1 MKYHAFKVKSK
12 KDGYEMKS
20 VKGKIL
26 LGMVAT
32 IVIGMLVV
40 GIVSIVLSLQS
51 SNSLL
56 KTAMQGTA
64 EIAAGRVQYELTSYI
79 QIATA
84 AGQNQV
90 LGSDEFPLD
99 EKEEFIN
106 QLATNNNMTRG
117 NLLDLD
123 GNSYFDG
130 NNYSDREYFQRAV
143 AGESFVSTPTI
154 SKVTGELSILV
165 AAPVYRDGDG
175 RNDIVGVVYFVPEE
189 TFLNDIMSS
198 IHVSENSSA
207 FMMDKTGT
215 TIADVTMD
223 TVATQN
229 VEEEAKTDSSM
240 EQLALYSAEMR
251 EGKSGVGE
259 YTLGGTT
266 KLFAYAP
273 VNNTDGWSLGISVP
287 KTDFMGAVYRAAIII
302 GILIVVL
309 VLIGVFV
316 AIRTA
321 TSIGKP
327 IQLCADR
334 IHKLSEGDLS
344 SPVPEIKTKD
354 ETGRLAQQT
363 VIIVKN
369 LQDLI
374 GDIGY
379 LLGEMARGNF
389 NVRSR
394 DYNYYIGDYEQL
406 LLHMRNINKELSN
419 TMAQINTASA
429 QVSAGAEQVSSGAQ
443 SLAQGATE
451 QASAV
456 EELSATINDISTDS
470 QRTAQLAL
478 QAKTAADNA
487 GEELQTSSE
496 YIATLGNAM
505 SNISESSQEISK
517 IISTIENI
525 AFQTNI
531 LALNAAVEA
540 ARAGTAGKGF
550 AVVADEVRNLAHK
563 SDQAAKATKDLIEK
577 SINAVNEGVD
587 MMQKVSEAVGSV
599 MESAGVAVSGMDEVA
614 DAVQRETD
622 SIVQITQGID
632 QISSVVQ
639 TNSATAEESA
649 AASEELSGQSEM
661 LKNLI
666 AGFQLRQ
673 E

>member
-1 MKYHAFKVKSK
+1 
-12 KDGYEMKS
+12 MKS

-51 SNSLL
+51 SHSLV

-106 QLATNNNMTRG
+106 QLATNNDMTRG

-165 AAPVYRDGDG
+165 AAPLYQDGDS
-175 RNDIVGVVYFVPEE
+175 DKEIIGVVYFVPEE
-189 TFLNDIMSS
+189 TFLNDIMTS
-198 IHVSENSSA
+198 IHVSENSEA
-207 FMMDKTGT
+207 FMIDKDGM
-215 TIADVTMD
+215 TIADVTLD
-223 TVATQN
+223 TVGVRNIEQEANADASLKDLATYM
-229 VEEEAKTDSSM
+229 VD
-240 EQLALYSAEMR
+240 MR
-251 EGKSGVGE
+251 SGNSGVGQ
-259 YTLGGTT
+259 YSINGTS
-266 KLFAYAP
+266 KLLAYAP
-273 VNNTDGWSLGISVP
+273 VNNTDSWSIGIVVQES
-287 KTDFMGAVYRAAIII
+287 DFMGAVYRAAIII

-321 TSIGKP
+321 TSIGRP

-496 YIATLGNAM
+496 HIATLGNAM

-599 MESAGVAVSGMDEVA
+599 MELAGVAVSGMDEVA

>member
-1 MKYHAFKVKSK
+1 
-12 KDGYEMKS
+12 MKS

-32 IVIGMLVV
+32 IVIGMVV
-40 GIVSIVLSLQS
+40 IGVVSIAMSLRS

-56 KTAMQGTA
+56 QTAMQGTA
-64 EIAAGRVQYELTSYI
+64 EITASRVEYELRSYI
-79 QIATA
+79 EIAST
-84 AGQNQV
+84 AGQSDV
-90 LGSDEFPLD
+90 LSNPDVALT
-99 EKEEFIN
+99 EKEAYIN
-106 QLATNNNMTRG
+106 QMAQNYNMTRG
-117 NLLDLD
+117 NLLDLQ

-130 NNYSDREYFQRAV
+130 NNYSDREYFQRAKE
-143 AGESFVSTPTI
+143 GESFVSTPTL

-165 AAPVYRDGDG
+165 AAPVYQDGDTSKP
-175 RNDIVGVVYFVPEE
+175 IIGVVYFVPQE

-198 IHVSENSSA
+198 IHVSENSEA
-207 FMMDKTGT
+207 FMLDKDGV
-215 TIADVTMD
+215 TIADITMD
-223 TVATQN
+223 TIGVQN
-229 VEEEAKTDSSM
+229 IEELAKTDSTWS
-240 EQLALYSAEMR
+240 ELAVYAADMR
-251 EGKSGVGE
+251 AGNSGVGQ
-259 YTLGGTT
+259 YKATGAK
-266 KLFAYAP
+266 KLIAYAP
-273 VNNTDGWSLGISVP
+273 VNNTDGWSLAIASPVS
-287 KTDFMGAVYRAAIII
+287 DFMGTVYISAIII
-302 GILIVVL
+302 GVLIVIIL
-309 VLIGVFV
+309 LIGVAI
-316 AIRTA
+316 AIRLA
-321 TSIGKP
+321 TSIGRP
-327 IQLCADR
+327 IQLCAER

-344 SPVPEIKTKD
+344 SPVPQINSQD
-354 ETGRLAQQT
+354 ETGRLAEQ
-363 VIIVKN
+363 IGRIVEN
-369 LQDLI
+369 LQNLI

-406 LLHMRNINKELSN
+406 LLHVRGINKQLSD
-419 TMAQINTASA
+419 TMAQINTASV

-456 EELSATINDISTDS
+456 QELSATINDISTDS
-470 QRTAQLAL
+470 RRTAELAM
-478 QAKTAADNA
+478 QAKNAADNA
-487 GEELQTSSE
+487 GAELQASSE

-540 ARAGTAGKGF
+540 ARAGAAGKGF

-577 SINAVNEGVD
+577 SIDAVNEGVN
-587 MMQKVSEAVGSV
+587 MMQKVNDAVGSV

-661 LKNLI
+661 LKSLI
-666 AGFQLRQ
+666 SSFQLRQ
-673 E
+673 D

>member
-1 MKYHAFKVKSK
+1 
-12 KDGYEMKS
+12 MKS

-32 IVIGMLVV
+32 IVTGMLAI
-40 GIVSIVLSLQS
+40 GIVSIAMNLQS
-51 SNSLL
+51 SNSMLQ
-56 KTAMQGTA
+56 TAMEGTA
-64 EIAAGRVQYELTSYI
+64 EIAASRVEYELRSYI
-79 QIATA
+79 EIAST
-84 AGQNQV
+84 AGQNEV
-90 LGSDEFPLD
+90 LSNDVSVA
-99 EKEEFIN
+99 EKETYIN
-106 QLATNNNMTRG
+106 KMAKEYNMTRG
-117 NLLDLD
+117 NLLDLQ

-130 NNYSDREYFQRAV
+130 NNYSDREYFQRAKN
-143 AGESFVSTPTI
+143 GESLVSTPI
-154 SKVTGELSILV
+154 VSKVTGKFSILV
-165 AAPVYRDGDG
+165 AAPVYQDGDSSKP
-175 RNDIVGVVYFVPEE
+175 IVGVVYFVPQE
-189 TFLNDIMSS
+189 TFLNDIMTS
-198 IHVSENSSA
+198 IHVSANSEA

-215 TIADVTMD
+215 TIADITMD
-223 TVATQN
+223 TVGNQN
-229 VEEEAKTDSSM
+229 IEEEAKSDSSL
-240 EQLALYSAEMR
+240 EQLAIYSADMR
-251 EGKSGVGE
+251 AGNSGVGM
-259 YTLGGTT
+259 YKMSGTP

-273 VNNTDGWSLGISVP
+273 VNNTDGWSLGISAP
-287 KTDFMGAVYRAAIII
+287 ESDFMGATHTASIIA
-302 GILIVVL
+302 ILIVVV
-309 VLIGVFV
+309 VLIGVFI
-316 AIRTA
+316 ALRLA

-327 IQLCADR
+327 IQLCAER
-334 IHKLSEGDLS
+334 IRKLSEGDLS
-344 SPVPEIKTKD
+344 SPVPEIHSKD
-354 ETGRLAQQT
+354 ETGRLAEQT
-363 VIIVKN
+363 VSIVKN

-406 LLHMRNINKELSN
+406 LQHVRGINKELSN
-419 TMAQINTASA
+419 TLAQINTASV

-456 EELSATINDISTDS
+456 QELSATINDISSDS

-478 QAKTAADNA
+478 QAKTAADNTGA
-487 GEELQTSSE
+487 ELHASSE
-496 YIATLGNAM
+496 YIATLGTAM
-505 SNISESSQEISK
+505 GNISESSQEISK

-540 ARAGTAGKGF
+540 ARAGAAGKGF

-577 SINAVNEGVD
+577 SIDAVNEGVN
-587 MMQKVSEAVGSV
+587 MMQKVNEVVGSV
-599 MESAGVAVSGMDEVA
+599 MESASVAVSGMDKVA

-661 LKNLI
+661 LKSLI
-666 AGFQLRQ
+666 GGFQLRQ

>member
-1 MKYHAFKVKSK
+1 
-12 KDGYEMKS
+12 MKS

-26 LGMVAT
+26 LGMAAT
-32 IVIGMLVV
+32 IVIGMVV
-40 GIVSIVLSLQS
+40 IGVVSIAMSLRS
-51 SNSLL
+51 SNSMLQ
-56 KTAMQGTA
+56 TAMQGTA
-64 EIAAGRVQYELTSYI
+64 EVTASRVEYELRSYI
-79 QIATA
+79 EIAST
-84 AGQNQV
+84 AGQSEV
-90 LGSDEFPLD
+90 LSNPDVALT
-99 EKEEFIN
+99 EKEAYIN
-106 QLATNNNMTRG
+106 QMAQNFYMTRG
-117 NLLDLD
+117 NLLDLQ

-130 NNYSDREYFQRAV
+130 NNYSDREYFQRAKE
-143 AGESFVSTPTI
+143 GESFVSTPTL
-154 SKVTGELSILV
+154 SKVTGELSILI
-165 AAPVYRDGDG
+165 AAPVYQDGDTSKP
-175 RNDIVGVVYFVPEE
+175 IIGVVYFVPQE

-198 IHVSENSSA
+198 IHVSENSEA
-207 FMMDKTGT
+207 FMLDKNGI

-223 TVATQN
+223 TIGVQN
-229 VEEEAKTDSSM
+229 IEELAKTDSSWS
-240 EQLALYSAEMR
+240 ELAVYAADMR
-251 EGKSGVGE
+251 AGNSGVGE
-259 YTLGGTT
+259 YKASGAK
-266 KLFAYAP
+266 KLLAYAP
-273 VNNTDGWSLGISVP
+273 INNTDGWSLAIASPVS
-287 KTDFMGAVYRAAIII
+287 DFMGTVYISAIII
-302 GILIVVL
+302 GVLIVIIL
-309 VLIGVFV
+309 LIGVAI
-316 AIRTA
+316 AIRLA
-321 TSIGKP
+321 TSIGRP
-327 IQLCADR
+327 IQLCAER

-344 SPVPEIKTKD
+344 SPVPQINSKD
-354 ETGRLAQQT
+354 ETGRLAEQT
-363 VIIVKN
+363 DRIVEN
-369 LQDLI
+369 LQNLI

-379 LLGEMARGNF
+379 VLGEMARGNF

-406 LLHMRNINKELSN
+406 LLHVRGINKQLSD
-419 TMAQINTASA
+419 TLAQINTASV

-456 EELSATINDISTDS
+456 QELSATINDISADS
-470 QRTAQLAL
+470 QRTAELAL
-478 QAKTAADNA
+478 QAKNAADNA
-487 GEELQTSSE
+487 GAELQASSE
-496 YIATLGNAM
+496 HIATLGNAM

-540 ARAGTAGKGF
+540 ARAGAAGKGF

-577 SINAVNEGVD
+577 SIDAVNEGVN
-587 MMQKVSEAVGSV
+587 MMQKVNDAVGSV

-661 LKNLI
+661 LKSLI
-666 AGFQLRQ
+666 SSFQLRQ
-673 E
+673 D

>member
-1 MKYHAFKVKSK
+1 
-12 KDGYEMKS
+12 MKS

-32 IVIGMLVV
+32 IVIGMLVI
-40 GIVSIVLSLQS
+40 GIVSIVMSLQS
-51 SNSLL
+51 SNSMLQ
-56 KTAMQGTA
+56 TAMQGTA
-64 EIAAGRVQYELTSYI
+64 EIAASRVEYELRSYI
-79 QIATA
+79 EIAST
-84 AGQNQV
+84 AGQSDTLSSEDVSVADKEAYVNQMA
-90 LGSDEFPLD
+90 
-99 EKEEFIN
+99 KN
-106 QLATNNNMTRG
+106 YNMTRG
-117 NLLDLD
+117 NLLDLQ

-130 NNYSDREYFQRAV
+130 NNYSDREYFQRAKN
-143 AGESFVSTPTI
+143 GESFVSTPTV

-165 AAPVYRDGDG
+165 AAPVYQDGDSSKP
-175 RNDIVGVVYFVPEE
+175 IIGVVYFVPQE
-189 TFLNDIMSS
+189 TFLNDIMTS
-198 IHVSENSSA
+198 IHVSANSEA
-207 FMMDKTGT
+207 FMLDKTGI
-215 TIADVTMD
+215 TIADITMD
-223 TVATQN
+223 TVGNQN
-229 VEEEAKTDSSM
+229 IEEEAKTDPSL
-240 EQLALYSAEMR
+240 EQLAVYAADMR
-251 EGKSGVGE
+251 AGNSGVGE
-259 YTLGGTT
+259 YKLNGTT
-266 KLFAYAP
+266 KLLAYAP
-273 VNNTDGWSLGISVP
+273 IDNTDGWSLGVAAP
-287 KTDFMGAVYRAAIII
+287 ETDFMGAVYTAAIII
-302 GILIVVL
+302 GILIVVI
-309 VLIGVFV
+309 VLIGIFI
-316 AIRTA
+316 AIRLA

-327 IQLCADR
+327 IQLCAAR

-344 SPVPEIKTKD
+344 SPVPVIHSKD
-354 ETGRLAQQT
+354 ETGKLAEQT
-363 VIIVKN
+363 ASIVQN
-369 LQDLI
+369 LQNLI

-379 LLGEMARGNF
+379 VLGEMAGGNF

-394 DYNYYIGDYEQL
+394 DYNYYIGDYEKL
-406 LLHMRNINKELSN
+406 LQHMRGINIELSK

-456 EELSATINDISTDS
+456 QELSATINDISTDS
-470 QRTAQLAL
+470 QRTAKLAL
-478 QAKTAADNA
+478 QAKNAADNA
-487 GEELQTSSE
+487 GAELQASSE

-540 ARAGTAGKGF
+540 ARAGAAGKGF

-577 SINAVNEGVD
+577 SIGAVNEGVN

-599 MESAGVAVSGMDEVA
+599 MESASVAVSGMDEVA

-661 LKNLI
+661 LKSLI
-666 AGFQLRQ
+666 SGFKVRQ
-673 E
+673 D

>member
-1 MKYHAFKVKSK
+1 
-12 KDGYEMKS
+12 MKS

-51 SNSLL
+51 SHSLL

-189 TFLNDIMSS
+189 TFLNNIMTS

-207 FMMDKTGT
+207 FMLDKTGT
-215 TIADVTMD
+215 TIADVTLD

-229 VEEEAKTDSSM
+229 VEEEAKSDSSL
-240 EQLALYSAEMR
+240 EQLATYSADMR
-251 EGKSGVGE
+251 AGNSGVGE

-287 KTDFMGAVYRAAIII
+287 KTDFMGGIYVAAVII
-302 GILIVVL
+302 GILIVVI
-309 VLIGVFV
+309 VLIGIAISIRLAV
-316 AIRTA
+316 A
-321 TSIGKP
+321 IGKP
-327 IQLCADR
+327 IQQCADR
-334 IHKLSEGDLS
+334 ISLLSEGDLS
-344 SPVPEIKTKD
+344 SPVPDIKTKD
-354 ETGRLAQQT
+354 ETRKLADQTRL
-363 VIIVKN
+363 IVEN
-369 LQDLI
+369 LQGLI
-374 GDIGY
+374 GDMVFQ
-379 LLGEMARGNF
+379 LEEMSSGNL
-389 NVRSR
+389 NVKSKNRNF
-394 DYNYYIGDYEQL
+394 YVGDYEML
-406 LLHMRNINKELSN
+406 YTYMDKIGRDLSS
-419 TMAQINTASA
+419 TMSQINMASA

-456 EELSATINDISTDS
+456 EELSATINDISMDS
-470 QRTAQLAL
+470 QRTAKLAL
-478 QAKTAADNA
+478 QSKEAADHA
-487 GEELQTSSE
+487 GAKLTASNE

-505 SNISESSQEISK
+505 NNISDSSQEISK
-517 IISTIENI
+517 IIATIENI

-540 ARAGTAGKGF
+540 ARAGAAGKGF

-563 SDQAAKATKDLIEK
+563 SDQAAKATKNLIEK
-577 SINAVNEGVD
+577 SIDAVNDGVN
-587 MMQKVSEAVGSV
+587 MMQKVNDAVASV
-599 MESAGVAVSGMDEVA
+599 MEAASGAVSGMDEVA
-614 DAVQRETD
+614 AAVQRETE

>member
-1 MKYHAFKVKSK
+1 
-12 KDGYEMKS
+12 MKS

-32 IVIGMLVV
+32 IVIGMVV
-40 GIVSIVLSLQS
+40 IGVVSIAMSLRS

-56 KTAMQGTA
+56 QTAMQGTA
-64 EIAAGRVQYELTSYI
+64 EITASRVEYELRSYI
-79 QIATA
+79 QIAST
-84 AGQNQV
+84 AGQSDV
-90 LGSDEFPLD
+90 LSNPDVALT
-99 EKEEFIN
+99 EKEAYIN
-106 QLATNNNMTRG
+106 QMAQNYNMTRG
-117 NLLDLD
+117 NLLDLQ

-130 NNYSDREYFQRAV
+130 NNYSDREYFQRAKE
-143 AGESFVSTPTI
+143 GESFVSTPTL
-154 SKVTGELSILV
+154 SKVTGEFSILV
-165 AAPVYRDGDG
+165 AAPVYQDGDTSKP
-175 RNDIVGVVYFVPEE
+175 IIGVVYFVPQE

-198 IHVSENSSA
+198 IHVSENSEA
-207 FMMDKTGT
+207 FMLDKDGV
-215 TIADVTMD
+215 TIADITMD
-223 TVATQN
+223 TIGVQN
-229 VEEEAKTDSSM
+229 IEELAKTDSTWS
-240 EQLALYSAEMR
+240 ELAVYAADMR
-251 EGKSGVGE
+251 AGNSGVGQ
-259 YTLGGTT
+259 YKATGAK
-266 KLFAYAP
+266 KLIAYAP
-273 VNNTDGWSLGISVP
+273 VNNTDGWSLAIESPVS
-287 KTDFMGAVYRAAIII
+287 DFMGTVYISAIII
-302 GILIVVL
+302 GVLIVIIL
-309 VLIGVFV
+309 LIGVAI
-316 AIRTA
+316 AIRLA
-321 TSIGKP
+321 TSIGRP
-327 IQLCADR
+327 IQLCAER

-344 SPVPEIKTKD
+344 SPVPQINSKD
-354 ETGRLAQQT
+354 ETGRLAEQT
-363 VIIVKN
+363 DRIVEN
-369 LQDLI
+369 LQNLI

-406 LLHMRNINKELSN
+406 LRHVRGINKQLSD
-419 TMAQINTASA
+419 TMAQINTASV

-456 EELSATINDISTDS
+456 QELSATINDISTDS
-470 QRTAQLAL
+470 QRTAELAMR
-478 QAKTAADNA
+478 AKNAADNVGA
-487 GEELQTSSE
+487 ELQASSE

-540 ARAGTAGKGF
+540 ARAGAAGKGF

-577 SINAVNEGVD
+577 SIDAVNEGVN
-587 MMQKVSEAVGSV
+587 MMQKVNDAVGSV

-661 LKNLI
+661 LKSLI
-666 AGFQLRQ
+666 SSFQLRQ
-673 E
+673 D

>member
-1 MKYHAFKVKSK
+1 
-12 KDGYEMKS
+12 MKS

-32 IVIGMLVV
+32 IVIGMVV
-40 GIVSIVLSLQS
+40 IGVVSIAMSLRS

-56 KTAMQGTA
+56 QTAMQGTA
-64 EIAAGRVQYELTSYI
+64 EITASRVEYELRSYI
-79 QIATA
+79 QIAST
-84 AGQNQV
+84 AGQSDV
-90 LGSDEFPLD
+90 LSNPDVALT
-99 EKEEFIN
+99 EKEAYIN
-106 QLATNNNMTRG
+106 QMAQNYNMTRG
-117 NLLDLD
+117 NLLDLQ

-130 NNYSDREYFQRAV
+130 NNYSDREYFQRAKE
-143 AGESFVSTPTI
+143 GESFVSTPTL

-165 AAPVYRDGDG
+165 AAPVYQDGDTSKP
-175 RNDIVGVVYFVPEE
+175 IIGVVYFVPQE

-198 IHVSENSSA
+198 IHVSENSEA
-207 FMMDKTGT
+207 FMLDKDGV
-215 TIADVTMD
+215 TIADITMD
-223 TVATQN
+223 TIGVQN
-229 VEEEAKTDSSM
+229 IEELAKTDSTWS
-240 EQLALYSAEMR
+240 ELAVYAADMR
-251 EGKSGVGE
+251 AGNSGVGQ
-259 YTLGGTT
+259 YKATGAK
-266 KLFAYAP
+266 KLIAYAP
-273 VNNTDGWSLGISVP
+273 VNNTDGWSLAIESPVS
-287 KTDFMGAVYRAAIII
+287 DFMGTVYISAIII
-302 GILIVVL
+302 GVLIVIIL
-309 VLIGVFV
+309 LIGVAI
-316 AIRTA
+316 AIRLA
-321 TSIGKP
+321 TSIGRP
-327 IQLCADR
+327 IQLCAER

-344 SPVPEIKTKD
+344 SPVPQINSKD
-354 ETGRLAQQT
+354 ETGRLAEQT
-363 VIIVKN
+363 DRIVEN
-369 LQDLI
+369 LQNLI

-406 LLHMRNINKELSN
+406 LRHVRGINKQLSD
-419 TMAQINTASA
+419 TMAQINTASV

-456 EELSATINDISTDS
+456 QELSATINDISTDS
-470 QRTAQLAL
+470 QRTAELAMR
-478 QAKTAADNA
+478 AKNAADNA
-487 GEELQTSSE
+487 GAELQASSE

-540 ARAGTAGKGF
+540 ARAGAAGKGF

-577 SINAVNEGVD
+577 SIDAVNEGVN
-587 MMQKVSEAVGSV
+587 MMQKVNDAVGSV

-649 AASEELSGQSEM
+649 AASEELSGQSEV
-661 LKNLI
+661 LKSLI
-666 AGFQLRQ
+666 SSFQLRQ
-673 E
+673 D

>member
-1 MKYHAFKVKSK
+1 
-12 KDGYEMKS
+12 MKS

-32 IVIGMLVV
+32 IVIGMVV
-40 GIVSIVLSLQS
+40 IGVVSIVLSLRS
-51 SNSLL
+51 SNSMLQ
-56 KTAMQGTA
+56 TAMQGTA
-64 EIAAGRVQYELTSYI
+64 EITASRVEYELRAYVD
-79 QIATA
+79 IAST
-84 AGQNQV
+84 AGQSEV
-90 LGSDEFPLD
+90 LANPDVSLT
-99 EKEEFIN
+99 EKEEYIN
-106 QLATNNNMTRG
+106 QMAQNYNMTRG
-117 NLLDLD
+117 NLLDLQ

-130 NNYSDREYFQRAV
+130 NNYSDREYFQRAKE
-143 AGESFVSTPTI
+143 GESFVSTPTL
-154 SKVTGELSILV
+154 SKVTGKLSILI
-165 AAPVYRDGDG
+165 AAPVYQNGDTSKP
-175 RNDIVGVVYFVPEE
+175 IIGVVYFVPQE

-198 IHVSENSSA
+198 IHVSKNSEA
-207 FMMDKTGT
+207 FMLDKNGI

-223 TVATQN
+223 TIGVQN
-229 VEEEAKTDSSM
+229 IEELAKTDSSWS
-240 EQLALYSAEMR
+240 ELAVYAADMR
-251 EGKSGVGE
+251 AGNSGVGE
-259 YTLGGTT
+259 YKASGAK
-266 KLFAYAP
+266 KLLAYAP
-273 VNNTDGWSLGISVP
+273 INNTDGWSLAIASPVS
-287 KTDFMGAVYRAAIII
+287 DFMGTVYISAIII
-302 GILIVVL
+302 GVLIVIIL
-309 VLIGVFV
+309 LIGVAI
-316 AIRTA
+316 AIRLA
-321 TSIGKP
+321 TSIGRP
-327 IQLCADR
+327 IQLCAER

-344 SPVPEIKTKD
+344 SPVPQINSKD
-354 ETGRLAQQT
+354 ETGRLAEQT
-363 VIIVKN
+363 DRIVEN
-369 LQDLI
+369 LQNLI

-406 LLHMRNINKELSN
+406 LRHVRGINKQLSD
-419 TMAQINTASA
+419 TMAQINTASV

-456 EELSATINDISTDS
+456 QELSATINDISTDS
-470 QRTAQLAL
+470 RRTAELAM
-478 QAKTAADNA
+478 QAKNAADNA
-487 GEELQTSSE
+487 GAELQASSE

-540 ARAGTAGKGF
+540 ARAGAAGKGF

-577 SINAVNEGVD
+577 SIDAVNEGVN
-587 MMQKVSEAVGSV
+587 MMQKVNDAVGSV

-661 LKNLI
+661 LKSLI
-666 AGFQLRQ
+666 SSFQLRQ
-673 E
+673 D

>member
-1 MKYHAFKVKSK
+1 
-12 KDGYEMKS
+12 MKS

-64 EIAAGRVQYELTSYI
+64 DIAAGRVQYELTSYI

-90 LGSDEFPLD
+90 LGSDEVPLD
-99 EKEEFIN
+99 EKEEYIN

-143 AGESFVSTPTI
+143 AGESFVSTPTL

-189 TFLNDIMSS
+189 TFLNDIMTS
-198 IHVSENSSA
+198 IHVSENSEA
-207 FMMDKTGT
+207 FMIDKDGM
-215 TIADVTMD
+215 TIADVTLE
-223 TVATQN
+223 TVGVRNIEQEANADASLKDLATYM
-229 VEEEAKTDSSM
+229 AD
-240 EQLALYSAEMR
+240 MR
-251 EGKSGVGE
+251 AGNSGVGQ
-259 YTLGGTT
+259 YTINGTT
-266 KLFAYAP
+266 KLIAYAP
-273 VNNTDGWSLGISVP
+273 VNNTDGWSVGIVVLES
-287 KTDFMGAVYRAAIII
+287 DFMGAVYTSAIII
-302 GILIVVL
+302 GILIVVV
-309 VLIGVFV
+309 VLIGVAIAIRLAV
-316 AIRTA
+316 AIGR
-321 TSIGKP
+321 P

-389 NVRSR
+389 TVRSR

-487 GEELQTSSE
+487 GAELHASNE

-540 ARAGTAGKGF
+540 ARAGAAGKGF

-587 MMQKVSEAVGSV
+587 MMQKVSEAVDSV

-614 DAVQRETD
+614 DAVQREAE

-666 AGFQLRQ
+666 GGFQLRQ

>member
-1 MKYHAFKVKSK
+1 
-12 KDGYEMKS
+12 MKS

-32 IVIGMLVV
+32 IVIGMVV
-40 GIVSIVLSLQS
+40 IGVVSIAMSLRS

-56 KTAMQGTA
+56 QTAMQGTA
-64 EIAAGRVQYELTSYI
+64 EITASRVEYELRSYI
-79 QIATA
+79 EIAST
-84 AGQNQV
+84 AGQSDV
-90 LGSDEFPLD
+90 LSNPDVALT
-99 EKEEFIN
+99 EKEAYIN
-106 QLATNNNMTRG
+106 QMAQNYNMTRG
-117 NLLDLD
+117 NLLDLQ

-130 NNYSDREYFQRAV
+130 NNYSDREYFQRAKE
-143 AGESFVSTPTI
+143 GESFVSTPTL

-165 AAPVYRDGDG
+165 AAPVYQDGDTSKP
-175 RNDIVGVVYFVPEE
+175 IIGVVYFVPQE

-198 IHVSENSSA
+198 IHVSENSEA
-207 FMMDKTGT
+207 FMLDKDGV
-215 TIADVTMD
+215 TIADITMD
-223 TVATQN
+223 TIGVQN
-229 VEEEAKTDSSM
+229 IEEQAKTDSTWS
-240 EQLALYSAEMR
+240 ELAVYAADMR
-251 EGKSGVGE
+251 AGNSGVGQ
-259 YTLGGTT
+259 YKATGAK
-266 KLFAYAP
+266 KLIAYAP
-273 VNNTDGWSLGISVP
+273 VNNTDGWSLAVAAPVS
-287 KTDFMGAVYRAAIII
+287 DFMGTVYVSAIII
-302 GILIVVL
+302 GILIVIIL
-309 VLIGVFV
+309 LIGVV
-316 AIRTA
+316 IAIRLA

-327 IQLCADR
+327 IQLCAER

-344 SPVPEIKTKD
+344 SPVPQINSQD
-354 ETGRLAQQT
+354 ETGRLAEQT
-363 VIIVKN
+363 GRIVEN
-369 LQDLI
+369 LQNLI

-406 LLHMRNINKELSN
+406 LLHVRGINKQLSD
-419 TMAQINTASA
+419 TMAQINTASV

-456 EELSATINDISTDS
+456 QELSATINDISTDS
-470 QRTAQLAL
+470 RRTAELAM
-478 QAKTAADNA
+478 QAKNAADNA
-487 GEELQTSSE
+487 GAELQASSE

-540 ARAGTAGKGF
+540 ARAGAAGKGF

-577 SINAVNEGVD
+577 SIDAVNEGVN
-587 MMQKVSEAVGSV
+587 MMQKVNDAVGSV

-661 LKNLI
+661 LKSLI
-666 AGFQLRQ
+666 SSFQLRQ
-673 E
+673 D

>member
-1 MKYHAFKVKSK
+1 
-12 KDGYEMKS
+12 MKS

-32 IVIGMLVV
+32 IVIGMLVI
-40 GIVSIVLSLQS
+40 GIVSIVMSLQS
-51 SNSLL
+51 SNSMLQ
-56 KTAMQGTA
+56 TAMQGTA
-64 EIAAGRVQYELTSYI
+64 EIAASRVEYELRSYI
-79 QIATA
+79 EIAST
-84 AGQNQV
+84 AGQSDTLSSEDVSVADKEAYVNQMA
-90 LGSDEFPLD
+90 
-99 EKEEFIN
+99 KN
-106 QLATNNNMTRG
+106 YNMTRG
-117 NLLDLD
+117 NLLDLQ

-130 NNYSDREYFQRAV
+130 NNYSDREYFQRAKN
-143 AGESFVSTPTI
+143 GESFVSTPTV

-165 AAPVYRDGDG
+165 AAPVYQDGDSSKP
-175 RNDIVGVVYFVPEE
+175 IIGVVYFVPQE
-189 TFLNDIMSS
+189 TFLNDIMTS
-198 IHVSENSSA
+198 IHVSANSEA
-207 FMMDKTGT
+207 FMLDKTGI
-215 TIADVTMD
+215 TIADITMD
-223 TVATQN
+223 TVGNQN
-229 VEEEAKTDSSM
+229 IEEEAKTDPSL
-240 EQLALYSAEMR
+240 EQWAVYAADMR
-251 EGKSGVGE
+251 AGNSGVGE
-259 YTLGGTT
+259 YKLNGTT
-266 KLFAYAP
+266 KLLAYAP
-273 VNNTDGWSLGISVP
+273 IDNTDGWSLGVAAP
-287 KTDFMGAVYRAAIII
+287 ETDFMGAVYTAAIII
-302 GILIVVL
+302 GILIVVI
-309 VLIGVFV
+309 VLIGIFI
-316 AIRTA
+316 AIRLA

-327 IQLCADR
+327 IQLCAAR

-344 SPVPEIKTKD
+344 SPVPVIHSKD
-354 ETGRLAQQT
+354 ETGKLAEQT
-363 VIIVKN
+363 ASIVQN
-369 LQDLI
+369 LQNLI

-379 LLGEMARGNF
+379 VLGEMAGGNF

-394 DYNYYIGDYEQL
+394 DYNYYIGDYEKL
-406 LLHMRNINKELSN
+406 LQHMRGINIELSK

-456 EELSATINDISTDS
+456 QELSATINDISTDS
-470 QRTAQLAL
+470 QRTAKLAL
-478 QAKTAADNA
+478 QAKNAADNA
-487 GEELQTSSE
+487 GAELQASSE

-540 ARAGTAGKGF
+540 ARAGAAGKGF

-577 SINAVNEGVD
+577 SIGAVNEGVN

-599 MESAGVAVSGMDEVA
+599 MESASVAVSGMDEVA

-661 LKNLI
+661 LKSLI
-666 AGFQLRQ
+666 SGFKVRQ
-673 E
+673 D

>member
-1 MKYHAFKVKSK
+1 
-12 KDGYEMKS
+12 MKS

-32 IVIGMLVV
+32 IVIGMLVI
-40 GIVSIVLSLQS
+40 GIVSIAMSLQS
-51 SNSLL
+51 SNSMLQ
-56 KTAMQGTA
+56 TAMQGTA
-64 EIAAGRVQYELTSYI
+64 EIAASRVEYELVSYTE
-79 QIATA
+79 IATA

-90 LGSDEFPLD
+90 LGSDAIPLD
-99 EKEEFIN
+99 EKKEYIN

-117 NLLDLD
+117 NLLDLQ

-130 NNYSDREYFQRAV
+130 NNYADREYFQRAKN
-143 AGESFVSTPTI
+143 GESFVSTPTI

-175 RNDIVGVVYFVPEE
+175 RKDIIGVVYFVPEE
-189 TFLNDIMSS
+189 TLLNDIMTS
-198 IHVSENSSA
+198 IHVSANSEA
-207 FMMDKTGT
+207 FMLDKTGT
-215 TIADVTMD
+215 TIADITMD
-223 TVATQN
+223 TVGNQN
-229 VEEEAKTDSSM
+229 IEEEAKSDSSL
-240 EQLALYSAEMR
+240 EQLAIYAADMR
-251 EGKSGVGE
+251 AGNSGVGE
-259 YTLGGTT
+259 YKLNGTT
-266 KLFAYAP
+266 KLLAYAP
-273 VNNTDGWSLGISVP
+273 INNTDGWSLGVAAP
-287 KTDFMGAVYRAAIII
+287 ETDFTGAVDTAAIII
-302 GILIVVL
+302 GILIVVV
-309 VLIGVFV
+309 VLIGVFI
-316 AIRTA
+316 AIRLA

-327 IQLCADR
+327 IQMCVER
-334 IHKLSEGDLS
+334 IHKLSKGDLS
-344 SPVPEIKTKD
+344 SPVPEIHSKD
-354 ETGRLAQQT
+354 ETGRLAEQT
-363 VIIVKN
+363 ASIVKN

-406 LLHMRNINKELSN
+406 LQHVRGINKGLSN
-419 TMAQINTASA
+419 TLAQINTASV

-456 EELSATINDISTDS
+456 QELSATINDISSDS

-478 QAKTAADNA
+478 QAKSAADNA
-487 GEELQTSSE
+487 GAELQAGSE
-496 YIATLGNAM
+496 YIATLGTAM
-505 SNISESSQEISK
+505 GNISESSQEISK

-540 ARAGTAGKGF
+540 ARAGAAGKGF

-577 SINAVNEGVD
+577 SIDAVNEGVN
-587 MMQKVSEAVGSV
+587 MMQKVSEAVGNV
-599 MESAGVAVSGMDEVA
+599 MESASVAVSGMDEVA

-661 LKNLI
+661 LKSLI
-666 AGFQLRQ
+666 GGFQLRQ

>member
-1 MKYHAFKVKSK
+1 
-12 KDGYEMKS
+12 MKS

-64 EIAAGRVQYELTSYI
+64 DIAAGRVHYELTSYI

-99 EKEEFIN
+99 EKEEYIN

-130 NNYSDREYFQRAV
+130 KNYSDREYFQRAV
-143 AGESFVSTPTI
+143 AGESFVSTPTL

-165 AAPVYRDGDG
+165 AAPVYQDGDTSKP
-175 RNDIVGVVYFVPEE
+175 IIGVVYFVPEE
-189 TFLNDIMSS
+189 TFLNDIMTS
-198 IHVSENSSA
+198 IHVSENSEA
-207 FMMDKTGT
+207 FMIDKDGM
-215 TIADVTMD
+215 TIADVTLE
-223 TVATQN
+223 TVGVRNIEQEANADASLKDLATYM
-229 VEEEAKTDSSM
+229 AD
-240 EQLALYSAEMR
+240 MR
-251 EGKSGVGE
+251 AGNSGVGQ
-259 YTLGGTT
+259 YTINGTT
-266 KLFAYAP
+266 KLIAYAP
-273 VNNTDGWSLGISVP
+273 VNNTDGWSVGIVVLES
-287 KTDFMGAVYRAAIII
+287 DFMGAVYTSAIII
-302 GILIVVL
+302 GILIVVV

-316 AIRTA
+316 AIRMA
-321 TSIGKP
+321 TSIGRP

-363 VIIVKN
+363 VTIVKN

-406 LLHMRNINKELSN
+406 LLHVRHINKELSN
-419 TMAQINTASA
+419 TLAQINTASA

-456 EELSATINDISTDS
+456 EELSATINDISMDS
-470 QRTAQLAL
+470 QKTAKLAL
-478 QAKTAADNA
+478 QSKEAADHA
-487 GEELQTSSE
+487 GAEPTASNE

-505 SNISESSQEISK
+505 NNISDSSQEISK
-517 IISTIENI
+517 IIATIENI

-540 ARAGTAGKGF
+540 ARAGAAGKGF

-587 MMQKVSEAVGSV
+587 MMQKVSEAVDSV

>member
-1 MKYHAFKVKSK
+1 
-12 KDGYEMKS
+12 MKS

-64 EIAAGRVQYELTSYI
+64 DIAAGRVQYELTSYI

-90 LGSDEFPLD
+90 LGSDEVPLD
-99 EKEEFIN
+99 EKEEYIN

-143 AGESFVSTPTI
+143 AGESFVSTPTL

-189 TFLNDIMSS
+189 TFLNDIMTS
-198 IHVSENSSA
+198 IHVSENSEA
-207 FMMDKTGT
+207 FMIDKDGM
-215 TIADVTMD
+215 TIADVTLE
-223 TVATQN
+223 TVGVRNIEQEANADASLKDLATYM
-229 VEEEAKTDSSM
+229 AD
-240 EQLALYSAEMR
+240 MR
-251 EGKSGVGE
+251 AGNSGVGQ
-259 YTLGGTT
+259 YTINGTT
-266 KLFAYAP
+266 KLIAYAP
-273 VNNTDGWSLGISVP
+273 VNNTDGWSVGIVVLES
-287 KTDFMGAVYRAAIII
+287 DFMGAVYTSAIII
-302 GILIVVL
+302 GILIVVV
-309 VLIGVFV
+309 VLIGVAIAIRLAV
-316 AIRTA
+316 AIGR
-321 TSIGKP
+321 P

-389 NVRSR
+389 TVRSR

-406 LLHMRNINKELSN
+406 LQHMRGINRELSN
-419 TMAQINTASA
+419 TLAQINTASA

-487 GEELQTSSE
+487 GAELHASNE

-540 ARAGTAGKGF
+540 ARAGAAGKGF

-587 MMQKVSEAVGSV
+587 MMQKVSEAVDSV

-614 DAVQRETD
+614 DAVQREAE

-666 AGFQLRQ
+666 GGFQLRQ

>member
-1 MKYHAFKVKSK
+1 
-12 KDGYEMKS
+12 MKS

-32 IVIGMLVV
+32 IVIGMLAV

-130 NNYSDREYFQRAV
+130 NNYADREYFQRAK
-143 AGESFVSTPTI
+143 AGESFVSTPTL

-165 AAPVYRDGDG
+165 AAPLYQDGDS
-175 RNDIVGVVYFVPEE
+175 DKEIIGVVYFVPEE
-189 TFLNDIMSS
+189 TFLNDIMTS
-198 IHVSENSSA
+198 IHVSENSEA
-207 FMMDKTGT
+207 FMIDKDGM
-215 TIADVTMD
+215 TIADVTLD
-223 TVATQN
+223 TVGVRNIEQEANADASLKDLATYM
-229 VEEEAKTDSSM
+229 VD
-240 EQLALYSAEMR
+240 MR
-251 EGKSGVGE
+251 SGNSGVGQ
-259 YTLGGTT
+259 YSINGTS
-266 KLFAYAP
+266 KLLAYAP
-273 VNNTDGWSLGISVP
+273 VNNTDSWSIGIVVQES
-287 KTDFMGAVYRAAIII
+287 DFMGAVYRAAIII
-302 GILIVVL
+302 GILIVVV

-316 AIRTA
+316 AIRMA
-321 TSIGKP
+321 TSIGRP

-363 VIIVKN
+363 VTIVKN

-406 LLHMRNINKELSN
+406 LLHVRHINKELSN
-419 TMAQINTASA
+419 TLAQINTASA

-456 EELSATINDISTDS
+456 EELSATINDISMDS
-470 QRTAQLAL
+470 QKTAKLAL
-478 QAKTAADNA
+478 QSKEAVDHA

-587 MMQKVSEAVGSV
+587 MMQKVSEAVDSV

>member
-1 MKYHAFKVKSK
+1 
-12 KDGYEMKS
+12 MKS

-26 LGMVAT
+26 LGMVVT
-32 IVIGMLVV
+32 IVIGMVV
-40 GIVSIVLSLQS
+40 IGVVSIAMSLRS

-56 KTAMQGTA
+56 QTAMQGTA
-64 EIAAGRVQYELTSYI
+64 EITASRVEYELRSYI
-79 QIATA
+79 EIAST
-84 AGQNQV
+84 AGQSDV
-90 LGSDEFPLD
+90 LSNPDVALT
-99 EKEEFIN
+99 EKEAYIN
-106 QLATNNNMTRG
+106 QMAQNYNMTRG
-117 NLLDLD
+117 NLLDLQ

-130 NNYSDREYFQRAV
+130 NNYSDREYFQRAKE
-143 AGESFVSTPTI
+143 GESFVSTPTL

-165 AAPVYRDGDG
+165 AAPVYQDGDTSKP
-175 RNDIVGVVYFVPEE
+175 IIGVVYFVPQE

-198 IHVSENSSA
+198 IHVSENSEA
-207 FMMDKTGT
+207 FMLDKDGI
-215 TIADVTMD
+215 TIADITMD
-223 TVATQN
+223 TIGVQN
-229 VEEEAKTDSSM
+229 IEEQAKTDSTWS
-240 EQLALYSAEMR
+240 ELAVYAADMR
-251 EGKSGVGE
+251 AGNSGVGQ
-259 YTLGGTT
+259 YKATGAK
-266 KLFAYAP
+266 KLIAYAP
-273 VNNTDGWSLGISVP
+273 VNNTDGWSLAVAAPVS
-287 KTDFMGAVYRAAIII
+287 DFMGTVYVSAIII
-302 GILIVVL
+302 GILIVIIL
-309 VLIGVFV
+309 LIGVV
-316 AIRTA
+316 IAIRLA

-327 IQLCADR
+327 IQLCAER
-334 IHKLSEGDLS
+334 IYKLSEGDLS
-344 SPVPEIKTKD
+344 SPVPQINSQD
-354 ETGRLAQQT
+354 ETGRLAEQT
-363 VIIVKN
+363 GRIVEN
-369 LQDLI
+369 LQNLI

-406 LLHMRNINKELSN
+406 LLHVRGINKQLSD
-419 TMAQINTASA
+419 TMAQINTASV

-456 EELSATINDISTDS
+456 QELSATINDISTDS
-470 QRTAQLAL
+470 RRTAELAMH
-478 QAKTAADNA
+478 AKNAADNA
-487 GEELQTSSE
+487 GAELQASSE

-540 ARAGTAGKGF
+540 ARAGAAGKGF

-577 SINAVNEGVD
+577 SIDAVNEGVN
-587 MMQKVSEAVGSV
+587 MMQKVNDAVGSV

-661 LKNLI
+661 LKSLI
-666 AGFQLRQ
+666 SSFQLRQ
-673 E
+673 D

>member
-1 MKYHAFKVKSK
+1 
-12 KDGYEMKS
+12 MKS

-32 IVIGMLVV
+32 IVIGMVV
-40 GIVSIVLSLQS
+40 IGVVSIAMSLRS

-56 KTAMQGTA
+56 QTAMQGTA
-64 EIAAGRVQYELTSYI
+64 EITASRVEYELRSYI
-79 QIATA
+79 QIAST
-84 AGQNQV
+84 AGQSDV
-90 LGSDEFPLD
+90 LSNPDVALT
-99 EKEEFIN
+99 EKEAYIN
-106 QLATNNNMTRG
+106 QMAQNYNMTRG
-117 NLLDLD
+117 NLLDLQ

-130 NNYSDREYFQRAV
+130 NNYSDREYFQRAKE
-143 AGESFVSTPTI
+143 GESFVSTPTL

-165 AAPVYRDGDG
+165 AAPVYQDGDTSKP
-175 RNDIVGVVYFVPEE
+175 IIGVVYFVPQE

-198 IHVSENSSA
+198 IHVSENSEA
-207 FMMDKTGT
+207 FMLDKDGV
-215 TIADVTMD
+215 TIADITMD
-223 TVATQN
+223 TIGVQN
-229 VEEEAKTDSSM
+229 IEELAKTDSTWS
-240 EQLALYSAEMR
+240 ELAVYAADMR
-251 EGKSGVGE
+251 AGNSGVGQ
-259 YTLGGTT
+259 YKATGAK
-266 KLFAYAP
+266 KLIAYAP
-273 VNNTDGWSLGISVP
+273 VNNTDGWSLAIESPVS
-287 KTDFMGAVYRAAIII
+287 DFMGTVYISAIII
-302 GILIVVL
+302 GVLIVIIL
-309 VLIGVFV
+309 LIGVAI
-316 AIRTA
+316 AIRLA
-321 TSIGKP
+321 TSIGRP
-327 IQLCADR
+327 IQLCAER

-344 SPVPEIKTKD
+344 SPVPQINSKD
-354 ETGRLAQQT
+354 ETGRLAEQT
-363 VIIVKN
+363 DRIVEN
-369 LQDLI
+369 LQNLI

-394 DYNYYIGDYEQL
+394 DYNYYIGDYEKL
-406 LLHMRNINKELSN
+406 LRHVRGINKQLSD
-419 TMAQINTASA
+419 TMAQINTASV

-456 EELSATINDISTDS
+456 QELSATINDISTDS
-470 QRTAQLAL
+470 RRTAELAM
-478 QAKTAADNA
+478 QAKNAADNA
-487 GEELQTSSE
+487 GAELQASSE

-540 ARAGTAGKGF
+540 ARAGAAGKGF

-577 SINAVNEGVD
+577 SIDAVNEGVN
-587 MMQKVSEAVGSV
+587 MMQKVNDAVGSV

-661 LKNLI
+661 LKSLI
-666 AGFQLRQ
+666 GSFQLRQ
-673 E
+673 D

>member
-1 MKYHAFKVKSK
+1 
-12 KDGYEMKS
+12 MKS

-32 IVIGMLVV
+32 IVIGMLAI
-40 GIVSIVLSLQS
+40 GIVSIAMNLQS
-51 SNSLL
+51 SNSMLQ
-56 KTAMQGTA
+56 TAMEGTA
-64 EIAAGRVQYELTSYI
+64 EIAASRVEYELRSYI
-79 QIATA
+79 EIAST
-84 AGQNQV
+84 AGQNDV
-90 LGSDEFPLD
+90 LSNNDVSVA
-99 EKEEFIN
+99 EKETYIN
-106 QLATNNNMTRG
+106 KIAKEYNLTRG
-117 NLLDLD
+117 NLLDLQ

-130 NNYSDREYFQRAV
+130 NNYSDREYFQRAKN
-143 AGESFVSTPTI
+143 GESLVSTPTV
-154 SKVTGELSILV
+154 SKVTGKLSILV
-165 AAPVYRDGDG
+165 VAPVYQDGDSSKP
-175 RNDIVGVVYFVPEE
+175 IVGVVYFVPQE
-189 TFLNDIMSS
+189 TFLNDIMTS
-198 IHVSENSSA
+198 IHVSANSEA

-215 TIADVTMD
+215 TIADITMD
-223 TVATQN
+223 TVGNQN
-229 VEEEAKTDSSM
+229 IEEEAKSDPSL
-240 EQLALYSAEMR
+240 EQLAIYSADMR
-251 EGKSGVGE
+251 AGNSGVGM
-259 YTLGGTT
+259 YKISGAT

-273 VNNTDGWSLGISVP
+273 VNNTDGWSLGVSAP
-287 KTDFMGAVYRAAIII
+287 EADFMGATHTASIII
-302 GILIVVL
+302 GILIVVV
-309 VLIGVFV
+309 VLIGVFI
-316 AIRTA
+316 AIRLA

-327 IQLCADR
+327 IQLCAER
-334 IHKLSEGDLS
+334 IRKLSEGDLS
-344 SPVPEIKTKD
+344 SPVPEIHSKD
-354 ETGRLAQQT
+354 ETGRLAEQT
-363 VIIVKN
+363 ASIVKN

-389 NVRSR
+389 SVRSR

-406 LLHMRNINKELSN
+406 LQHVRGINKELSN
-419 TMAQINTASA
+419 TLAQINTASV

-456 EELSATINDISTDS
+456 QELSATINDISSDS

-478 QAKTAADNA
+478 QAKTAADNT
-487 GEELQTSSE
+487 GTELQASSE
-496 YIATLGNAM
+496 YIATLGTAM
-505 SNISESSQEISK
+505 GHISESSQEISK

-540 ARAGTAGKGF
+540 ARAGVAGKGF

-577 SINAVNEGVD
+577 SIDAVNEGVD
-587 MMQKVSEAVGSV
+587 MMQKVSEAVGNV
-599 MESAGVAVSGMDEVA
+599 MESASVAVSGMDEVA

-649 AASEELSGQSEM
+649 AASEELSGQAEM
-661 LKNLI
+661 LKSLI
-666 AGFQLRQ
+666 VGFQLRQ

>member
-1 MKYHAFKVKSK
+1 
-12 KDGYEMKS
+12 MKS

-26 LGMVAT
+26 LGMGAT
-32 IVIGMLVV
+32 IVIGMLVI
-40 GIVSIVLSLQS
+40 GIVSIVTSLQS
-51 SNSLL
+51 SNAML
-56 KTAMQGTA
+56 KTAMAGTA
-64 EIAAGRVQYELTSYI
+64 EIAASRVEYELLSYSE
-79 QIATA
+79 IAMA

-90 LGSDEFPLD
+90 LGSDEVPLED
-99 EKEEFIN
+99 KQGYIE

-117 NLLDLD
+117 NLLDLQ

-130 NNYSDREYFQRAV
+130 NNYLDREYFQRAKN
-143 AGESFVSTPTI
+143 GESFVSTPTI
-154 SKVTGELSILV
+154 SKVTGKLSILV
-165 AAPVYRDGDG
+165 AAPVYRDGDS
-175 RNDIVGVVYFVPEE
+175 RNEIVGVVYFVPEE
-189 TFLNDIMSS
+189 TFLNNIMST
-198 IHVSENSSA
+198 INVSDNSSA

-215 TIADVTMD
+215 TIADITMD

-229 VEEEAKTDSSM
+229 IEEESKSNSSL
-240 EQLALYSAEMR
+240 EQLAAYSVDMR
-251 EGKSGVGE
+251 AGKSGVGE
-259 YTLGGTT
+259 YTLGGET
-266 KLFAYAP
+266 KLLAYAP

-287 KTDFMGAVYRAAIII
+287 KSDFMGEVYTSAIIM
-302 GILIVVL
+302 GILIVVIL
-309 VLIGVFV
+309 LIGAVI
-316 AIRTA
+316 AIRLA
-321 TSIGKP
+321 RSIGKP
-327 IQLCADR
+327 IQLCAER
-334 IHKLSEGDLS
+334 IRQLSEGDLS
-344 SPVPEIKTKD
+344 SPVPEIHTKD
-354 ETGRLAQQT
+354 ETGRLAKQT
-363 VIIVKN
+363 ASIVKN
-369 LQDLI
+369 LQALI
-374 GDIGY
+374 GDVGY
-379 LLGEMARGNF
+379 LLGEMANGNF

-406 LLHMRNINKELSN
+406 LQHVRGINIGLSN
-419 TMAQINTASA
+419 TLAQINTASA

-456 EELSATINDISTDS
+456 EELSATINDISADS
-470 QRTAQLAL
+470 QRTLQLTM
-478 QAKTAADNA
+478 QAKEAADKA
-487 GEELQTSSE
+487 GAELHASSE

-540 ARAGTAGKGF
+540 ARAGAAGKGF

-577 SINAVNEGVD
+577 SIGAVNEGVV

-599 MESAGVAVSGMDEVA
+599 MESAGTAVSGMDEVA
-614 DAVQRETD
+614 EAVQRETD

-661 LKNLI
+661 LKTLI
-666 AGFQLRQ
+666 GGFQLRQ

>member
-1 MKYHAFKVKSK
+1 
-12 KDGYEMKS
+12 MKS

-32 IVIGMLVV
+32 IVIGMLVI
-40 GIVSIVLSLQS
+40 GIVSIVMSLQS
-51 SNSLL
+51 SNSMLQ
-56 KTAMQGTA
+56 TAMQGTA
-64 EIAAGRVQYELTSYI
+64 EIAASRVEYELVSYTE
-79 QIATA
+79 IATA

-90 LGSDEFPLD
+90 LGSDTVPLD
-99 EKEEFIN
+99 EKKEYIN

-117 NLLDLD
+117 NLLDLQ

-130 NNYSDREYFQRAV
+130 NNYADREYFQRAKN
-143 AGESFVSTPTI
+143 GESSVSTPTI

-175 RNDIVGVVYFVPEE
+175 RKDIIGVVYFVPEE
-189 TFLNDIMSS
+189 TFLNNIMSS
-198 IHVSENSSA
+198 IHVSDNSSA

-229 VEEEAKTDSSM
+229 VEEEAKTDSSL
-240 EQLALYSAEMR
+240 EQLAIYSADMR
-251 EGKSGVGE
+251 AGNSGVGE
-259 YTLGGTT
+259 YSLGGET

-273 VNNTDGWSLGISVP
+273 INNTDGWSLGISVP
-287 KTDFMGAVYRAAIII
+287 KTDFMGAVYTAAIII
-302 GILIVVL
+302 GILIVVV
-309 VLIGVFV
+309 VLIGVFI
-316 AIRTA
+316 AIRLA

-327 IQLCADR
+327 IQMCVER

-344 SPVPEIKTKD
+344 SPVPEIHSKD
-354 ETGRLAQQT
+354 ETGRLAEQT
-363 VIIVKN
+363 ASIVKN

-406 LLHMRNINKELSN
+406 LQHVRGINKELSN
-419 TMAQINTASA
+419 TLAQINTASV

-456 EELSATINDISTDS
+456 QELSATINDISSDS

-478 QAKTAADNA
+478 QAKSAADNTGA
-487 GEELQTSSE
+487 ELQASSE
-496 YIATLGNAM
+496 YIATLGTAM
-505 SNISESSQEISK
+505 GNISESSQEISK

-540 ARAGTAGKGF
+540 ARAGAAGKGF

-577 SINAVNEGVD
+577 SIDAVNEGVN

-599 MESAGVAVSGMDEVA
+599 MESASVAVSGMDEVA

-661 LKNLI
+661 LKSLI
-666 AGFQLRQ
+666 GGFQLRQ

>member
-1 MKYHAFKVKSK
+1 
-12 KDGYEMKS
+12 MKS

-32 IVIGMLVV
+32 IVIGMVV
-40 GIVSIVLSLQS
+40 IGVVSIAMSLRS

-56 KTAMQGTA
+56 QTAMQGTA
-64 EIAAGRVQYELTSYI
+64 EITASRVEYELRSYI
-79 QIATA
+79 EIAST
-84 AGQNQV
+84 AGQSDV
-90 LGSDEFPLD
+90 LSNPDVALT
-99 EKEEFIN
+99 EKEAYIN
-106 QLATNNNMTRG
+106 QMAQNYNMTRG
-117 NLLDLD
+117 NLLDLQ

-130 NNYSDREYFQRAV
+130 NNYSDREYFQRAKE
-143 AGESFVSTPTI
+143 GESFVSTPTL

-165 AAPVYRDGDG
+165 AAPVYQDGDTSKP
-175 RNDIVGVVYFVPEE
+175 IIGVVYFVPQE

-198 IHVSENSSA
+198 IHVSENSEA
-207 FMMDKTGT
+207 FMLDKDGV
-215 TIADVTMD
+215 TIADITMD
-223 TVATQN
+223 TIGVQN
-229 VEEEAKTDSSM
+229 IEELAKTDSTWS
-240 EQLALYSAEMR
+240 ELAVYAADMR
-251 EGKSGVGE
+251 AGNSGVGQ
-259 YTLGGTT
+259 YKATGAK
-266 KLFAYAP
+266 KLIAYAP
-273 VNNTDGWSLGISVP
+273 VNNTDGWSLAIASPVS
-287 KTDFMGAVYRAAIII
+287 DFMGTVYVSAIII
-302 GILIVVL
+302 GILIVIIL
-309 VLIGVFV
+309 LIGVV
-316 AIRTA
+316 IAIRLA

-327 IQLCADR
+327 IQLCAER

-344 SPVPEIKTKD
+344 SPVPQINSQD
-354 ETGRLAQQT
+354 ETGRLAEQ
-363 VIIVKN
+363 ISRIVEN
-369 LQDLI
+369 LQNLI

-379 LLGEMARGNF
+379 LLDEMARGNF

-406 LLHMRNINKELSN
+406 LRHVRGINKQLSD
-419 TMAQINTASA
+419 TMAQINTASV

-456 EELSATINDISTDS
+456 QELSATINDISTDS
-470 QRTAQLAL
+470 RRTAELAMQAKNAADHAGAEL
-478 QAKTAADNA
+478 QA
-487 GEELQTSSE
+487 SSE

-540 ARAGTAGKGF
+540 ARAGAAGKGF

-577 SINAVNEGVD
+577 SIDAVNEGVN
-587 MMQKVSEAVGSV
+587 MMQKVNDAVGSV

-661 LKNLI
+661 LKSLI
-666 AGFQLRQ
+666 SSFQLRQ
-673 E
+673 D